1 MLSRTSA
8 LAALSAITLTT
19 LAALP
24 VAAQESQSDCAVR
37 ISSGPKGGVYELI
50 ARDIQAVCGNEVS
63 ICALPSGGGLQN
75 LMKLSASE
83 ADVGIA
89 QVDTLQTMAR
99 DGDENIRNLQA
110 LMPLHSN
117 LLHMLALRDGS
128 SVKHP
133 RIPLLNETRKIR
145 NFSELAGLRVAVVG
159 SARLVGEK
167 LNRSSGNDMELR
179 EADDDDQ
186 ALAWLRSNK
195 VQAIF
200 TTGGWPM
207 PNITRHKQ
215 DSGLVLLE
223 FDQKLPPPFVMV
235 KRNYQN
241 LDAFN
246 FSFVS
251 ASNLLITR
259 PFKPTGDMARK
270 IGTLQSCLMRNFDNL
285 QEGRFSAAWKE
296 IKNPTD
302 TLGVPRFTR
311 TEGQKT
317 ARIASYQQ

>member
-1 MLSRTSA
+1 MLSPASALATLSAVA
-8 LAALSAITLTT
+8 LAAL
-19 LAALP
+19 AALP
-24 VAAQESQSDCAVR
+24 AAAQDLQPDCAVR
-37 ISSGPKGGVYELI
+37 IASGPKGGVYELI
-50 ARDIQAVCGNEVS
+50 ARDIQTVCGHEVS
-63 ICALPSGGGLQN
+63 ICTTPSSGGLQN

-128 SVKHP
+128 PVK
-133 RIPLLNETRKIR
+133 RARFKFLDETRQLRK
-145 NFSELAGLRVAVVG
+145 FSDLEGLRVAVVG

-167 LNRSSGNDMELR
+167 LNKATDSGMELQ
-179 EADDDDQ
+179 EAEDDDQ
-186 ALAWLRSNK
+186 ALKWLRSNK

-207 PNITRHKQ
+207 PNIARHKQ

-223 FDQKLPPPFVMV
+223 FDQKVPAPFVMV

-251 ASNLLITR
+251 ASNLLLTR
-259 PFKPTGDMARK
+259 PFKPNGDMARK
-270 IGTLQSCLMRNFDNL
+270 MGTLQSCLMRNLDNL

-302 TLGVPRFTR
+302 TLGVARFTR
-311 TEGQKT
+311 SDGQKAT
-317 ARIASYQQ
+317 RIAANQQ

>member
-1 MLSRTSA
+1 MLSRTSS
-8 LAALSAITLTT
+8 LTALSAITLAT
-19 LAALP
+19 LVALP
-24 VAAQESQSDCAVR
+24 VAAQDMQSDCAVR
-37 ISSGPKGGVYELI
+37 IGSGPKGGVYELI

-63 ICALPSGGGLQN
+63 ICTVPSSGGLQN

-83 ADVGIA
+83 IDVGIA

-128 SVKHP
+128 SVKHS
-133 RIPLLNETRKIR
+133 RIPLLKETRKIR

-167 LNRSSGNDMELR
+167 LKRATDSDMELL

-200 TTGGWPM
+200 TAGGWPM
-207 PNITRHKQ
+207 PNITRHKK
-215 DSGLVLLE
+215 DSGLVLME
-223 FDQKLPPPFVMV
+223 YDQKLPAPFVMV

-251 ASNLLITR
+251 TSNLLLTR

-270 IGTLQSCLMRNFDNL
+270 MGALQSCLMRNLDNL

-302 TLGVPRFTR
+302 TLGVARFSR
-311 TEGQKT
+311 PEGQRT

>member
-1 MLSRTSA
+1 MLSRTLA
-8 LAALSAITLTT
+8 LNAISFATLV
-19 LAALP
+19 ALP
-24 VAAQESQSDCAVR
+24 VAAQDLHSDCAVR
-37 ISSGPKGGVYELI
+37 IGSGPKGGVYELI
-50 ARDIQAVCGNEVS
+50 ARDIQSVCGNEVS
-63 ICALPSGGGLQN
+63 ICVLPSSGGLQN

-83 ADVGIA
+83 VDVGIA

-117 LLHMLALRDGS
+117 LLHMLTLRDGS
-128 SVKHP
+128 KVPNS
-133 RIPLLNETRKIR
+133 RIKFINETRKIR

-167 LNRSSGNDMELR
+167 LNRSTDSDMELL
-179 EADDDDQ
+179 EAEDDDQ
-186 ALAWLRSNK
+186 ALTWLRSNK

-207 PNITRHKQ
+207 PNIARHKRE
-215 DSGLVLLE
+215 SGLVLVE
-223 FDQKLPPPFVMV
+223 YDQKLPAPFVMV

-251 ASNLLITR
+251 TSNLLLTR
-259 PFKPTGDMARK
+259 PFKSTGDMARK
-270 IGTLQSCLMRNFDNL
+270 MGTLQSCLLRNLDNL

-296 IKNPTD
+296 IKSPTD
-302 TLGVPRFTR
+302 TLGVARFTR
-311 TEGQKT
+311 PEGHKT
-317 ARIASYQQ
+317 SRIASYQQ